1 MIAALVPA
9 AGESRRMGQPKLLLD
24 VGGASLIAR
33 VVAALLAGGAAPV
46 VVVPPPASAPGS
58 AEVAAEATRAGAV
71 IVVPDAQPPDMR
83 ASVEIGLG
91 FLDLS
96 ALPIAAVLLAP
107 GDSPGL
113 TPGLV
118 ARLVAQAQAE
128 ARPDTIVV
136 PTVAGKRGHPVA
148 LPWPLARTI
157 SDLPPDLG
165 VNALL
170 LQNPDRV
177 VELPVDDPGAVAD
190 LDTPE
195 DYREW
200 LDRGPGRPG

>member
-9 AGESRRMGQPKLLLD
+9 AGESRRMGRPKLLLD
-24 VGGASLIAR
+24 IDGRTLIAR
-33 VVAALLAGGAAPV
+33 VVAALSAGGAAPV
-46 VVVPPPASAPGS
+46 VVVPPPAIVPGA

-71 IVVPDAQPPDMR
+71 VVVPDAQPPDMR

-91 FLDLS
+91 VLELS
-96 ALPIAAVLLAP
+96 ALPIATVLLEP

-118 ARLVAQAQAE
+118 GRVVAAAA
-128 ARPDTIVV
+128 ARPDRIVV

-148 LPWPLARTI
+148 LPWALARTI
-157 SDLPPDLG
+157 TDLPPDLG
-165 VNALL
+165 VNTLL

-177 VELPVDDPGAVAD
+177 EELPVDDLGAVAD

-195 DYREW
+195 DYRVW